1 MDAIIADLWEHGF
14 VLGCPGEAWVG
25 LTLAA
30 RGTSWGRGEAAV
42 LTLEVDGSRRQELV
56 LAAGDEPTEYLRLL
70 GPLPAGPHVL
80 RLRIDRALSA
90 PSADTAVLS
99 DIRTGCVSD
108 GDAAAPVW
116 RSAPILHY
124 RNLDLPLDGISTDT
138 PLLLF
143 YRDAPPTED
152 RPSDGPADRSPT
164 PAGCRTLEYHV
175 VFSHEDGGTDLT
187 GLLAKWGHTTDI
199 EWIYRIVWDRASG
212 IAREEFQGPGHR
224 TMPFRG
230 DRTWGT
236 HPVLQVTGR
245 HGMVT
250 DRVHCPFRT
259 ALVPALAQP
268 EDEPREG
275 VLQRFP
281 WVYRVSAL
289 EVVRQ
294 VTLEVA
300 ATPDTRL
307 AADPRHYLFL
317 QWKRQPGDVCALE
330 AAVRV
335 GDRWYTSAW
344 GRPDLAFGGTDAE
357 STAVKLP
364 AGASEETIQAIGLR
378 AAAPIATPVEVRLV
392 RAFFLDD
399 AYRPRQSLPA
409 RGTARVAGTEAWVTA
424 WERGEP
430 GR

>member
-1 MDAIIADLWEHGF
+1 MDAIIADLWEHRF
-14 VLGCPGEAWVG
+14 ALAFPGEAWVG

-30 RGTSWGRGEAAV
+30 PGTSWARGETAV
-42 LTLEVDGSRRQELV
+42 LTLEVDGARRQELV

-90 PSADTAVLS
+90 PSARTAVLS
-99 DIRTGCVSD
+99 EIRAGVVSD
-108 GDAAAPVW
+108 GDPAAPVW
-116 RSAPILHY
+116 RHAPILHY
-124 RNLDLPLDGISTDT
+124 RNVDAPLDGVSTDT

-143 YRDAPPTED
+143 YRETPPD
-152 RPSDGPADRSPT
+152 PDLPADDPAERS
-164 PAGCRTLEYHV
+164 RTLEYHA

-199 EWIYRIVWDRASG
+199 EWIYRVVRDPSG
-212 IAREEFQGPGHR
+212 GITREQFQGPGHR

-230 DRTWGT
+230 DRAWGA
-236 HPVLQVTGR
+236 HPVLQATGR

-259 ALVPALAQP
+259 ALAPVLAQP

-294 VTLEVA
+294 VTLEAV

-307 AADPRHYLFL
+307 AADPRRYLFL
-317 QWKRQPGDVCALE
+317 QWKRRPGDVCALE

-344 GRPDLAFGGTDAE
+344 GRADLAFRGPDAE

-364 AGASEETIQAIGLR
+364 AGASEEAIAAIGLR
-378 AAAPIATPVEVRLV
+378 AVAALATPVKVRLV

-409 RGTARVAGTEAWVTA
+409 RGTATVDGRKTWVTA
-424 WERGEP
+424 WERAEP